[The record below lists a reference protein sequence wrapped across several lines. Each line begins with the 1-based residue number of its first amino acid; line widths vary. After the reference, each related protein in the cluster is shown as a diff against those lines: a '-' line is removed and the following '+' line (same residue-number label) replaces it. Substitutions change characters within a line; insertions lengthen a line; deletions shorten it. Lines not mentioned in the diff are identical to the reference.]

1 MLLKAVWD
9 NSMARTSISD
19 SLGGARIAGGY
30 DYGALGEQYSTHSIS
45 VGKSKSQSMPSHS
58 V

>member
-9 NSMARTSISD
+9 NSMTHTSILD
-19 SLGGARIAGGY
+19 SLGGARMAGGY

-45 VGKSKSQSMPSHS
+45 VGKSKSQYIPLHS